1 MAERMLISTL
11 TLTLLL
17 GAWGAG
23 CGDSAEGSKDN
34 GGTPSGTGAS
44 GTGSV
49 PPSTGAT
56 GAVGAGATATVG
68 GGGSGATGAVG
79 PTGGATEPAPTD
91 GCNATSWP
99 ESGPY
104 TIDVGGTQREYIVT
118 LPDGYA
124 GTQPM
129 KLIFVYHGLT
139 GTMEQTASGFW
150 GYFGMQGISDGS
162 AIFVAPQG
170 LPSEPGGDDYG
181 WRNTDSEDT
190 AFHRAMIER
199 FTVEYCI
206 DAQRIF
212 TTGMSFGGV
221 MSNSVGCEVGDLVR
235 AIAPIAGAGPGFG
248 QWGGPGCVGQVAA
261 LLIHGSADTTVSLD
275 MGLESRDHWI
285 EANGCSTDS
294 TPVAPTQYC
303 VSYSGCA
310 AGYPVIWCEH
320 EGGHTVP
327 DFSAQTI
334 WDFFQQF

>member
-1 MAERMLISTL
+1 MANRMLATTL

-17 GAWGAG
+17 TALATG
-23 CGDSAEGSKDN
+23 CGDDSGGSDERQ
-34 GGTPSGTGAS
+34 GTGASPSGTGAV
-44 GTGSV
+44 GA
-49 PPSTGAT
+49 GAT
-56 GAVGAGATATVG
+56 GAVGAGG
-68 GGGSGATGAVG
+68 GGAVG
-79 PTGGATEPAPTD
+79 AGGAGTGGVTEPTPTD

-104 TIDVGGTQREYIVT
+104 TIDVNGTEREYTVT

-139 GTMEQTASGFW
+139 GTMEQTVGNGFW
-150 GYFGMQGISDGS
+150 GYFGMQALSDGS

-170 LPSEPGGDDYG
+170 LPSAPGEVDYG
-181 WRNTDSEDT
+181 WRNDNGEDT

-199 FTVEYCI
+199 FTAEYCI
-206 DAQRIF
+206 DAERIF
-212 TTGMSFGGV
+212 TTGMSYGGI
-221 MSNSVGCEVGDLVR
+221 MSNNVGCEVGDLVR

-248 QWGGPGCVGQVAA
+248 SFGGGPTCVGAVAA
-261 LLIHGSADTTVSLD
+261 LVIHGSADETVSID
-275 MGLESRDHWI
+275 MGMASRDHWI
-285 EANGCSTDS
+285 EANGCTTDS
-294 TPVAPTQYC
+294 TPVEPTEYC

-310 AGYPVIWCEH
+310 AGLPVVWCEH
-320 EGGHTVP
+320 EGGHTIP